1 MMSQKRRTRADE
13 PFLVIRTLAYSV
25 EAGHVIE
32 RHRHDWHQLIY
43 ASAGLL
49 HVWTERGAWL
59 VPPHWAIF
67 VPAGVVHSIRF
78 AAPSDLRTLYLRPGR
93 GEAMPGDCAVIGVS
107 PLLRELILR
116 ATRENMLDERDPAEA
131 ALATLILDE
140 FRQAGAPPFDL
151 PRPVSPA
158 LVRAATLIAD
168 NVPEA
173 ATSAAL
179 ARAVGLGTRTL
190 ERQFLAET
198 GLTPGRWRR
207 QHALLGALER
217 LAVGAPIKQVAA
229 AAGYATPS
237 AFTAAFRATFGT
249 TPARYFAD
257 RRPGL
262 PDAAASA

>member
-1 MMSQKRRTRADE
+1 MSQKRRTRADE
-13 PFLVIRTLAYSV
+13 PFLAIRTLAYSV

-32 RHRHDWHQLIY
+32 RHTHDWHQLIF

-67 VPAGVVHSIRF
+67 VPAQTVHSIRF
-78 AAPSDLRTLYLRPGR
+78 AAPSDLRTLYLRPGWS
-93 GEAMPGDCAVIGVS
+93 ESMPDDCAVIGVS

-116 ATRENMLDERDPAEA
+116 AVRETMLDRRDPIEA

-151 PRPVSPA
+151 PQPVSPP
-158 LVRAATLIAD
+158 LVRAAALIAAD
-168 NVPEA
+168 AAEA
-173 ATSAAL
+173 STSATL
-179 ARAVGLGTRTL
+179 AHAVGLGIRTL

-217 LAVGAPIKQVAA
+217 LAAGAPIKQAAA

-257 RRPGL
+257 RRTGL
-262 PDAAASA
+262 PDGAGSA

>member
-1 MMSQKRRTRADE
+1 MSRKRRTRADE
-13 PFLVIRTLAYSV
+13 PFFLIRTLAQGM
-25 EAGHVIE
+25 EAGHLIE

-59 VPPHWAIF
+59 VPPQWAIF
-67 VPAGVVHSIRF
+67 VPAGTVHSIRF
-78 AAPSDLRTLYLRPGR
+78 AAPSHLRTLYLRPGW
-93 GEAMPGDCAVIGVS
+93 GEAMPADCAVIGVS

-116 ATRENMLDERDPAEA
+116 ATSEMMLDRRDPVES
-131 ALATLILDE
+131 ALAVLILDE

-158 LVRAATLIAD
+158 LVRAAALIAAD
-168 NVPEA
+168 ASEA
-173 ATSAAL
+173 KTSATL

-217 LAVGAPIKQVAA
+217 LAAGAPIKRVAA
-229 AAGYATPS
+229 VAGYATPS

-257 RRPGL
+257 RPGL
-262 PDAAASA
+262 PDGAASA

>member
-1 MMSQKRRTRADE
+1 MSQKRRSRADE
-13 PFLVIRTLAYSV
+13 PFFLIRSLAYRV
-25 EAGHVIE
+25 AAGHVIE

-49 HVWTERGAWL
+49 HVWTGRGAWV

-67 VPAGVVHSIRF
+67 VPAGTVHSIRF

-93 GEAMPGDCAVIGVS
+93 TEALPAECAVIGVS

-116 ATRENMLDERDPAEA
+116 AAREMMLDSRDPAEA

-140 FRQAGAPPFDL
+140 FHQAGAPPFDL
-151 PRPVSPA
+151 PQPVSPA
-158 LVRAATLIAD
+158 LLRAAALIAAEA
-168 NVPEA
+168 PEA
-173 ATSAAL
+173 ATSAGL

-217 LAVGAPIKQVAA
+217 LAAGVPIKQAA
-229 AAGYATPS
+229 ALAGYATPS
-237 AFTAAFRATFGT
+237 AFTAAFRASFGT
-249 TPARYFAD
+249 TPARYFQD
-257 RRPGL
+257 RPGL

>member
-1 MMSQKRRTRADE
+1 MSQKRRTRADE

-32 RHRHDWHQLIY
+32 RHSHDWHQLIY
-43 ASAGLL
+43 ASSGLL
-49 HVWTERGAWL
+49 NVWTARGAWL

-67 VPAGVVHSIRF
+67 VPAESVHSIRF
-78 AAPSDLRTLYLRPGR
+78 AAPSDLRTLYLRPGW

-107 PLLRELILR
+107 ALLRELILR
-116 ATRENMLDERDPAEA
+116 ATREMMLDRRDTAEE

-158 LVRAATLIAD
+158 LVRAAALI
-168 NVPEA
+168 EA
-173 ATSAAL
+173 AAPDAETSAAL

-190 ERQFLAET
+190 ERRFLAET

-207 QHALLGALER
+207 QHALLDALES
-217 LAVGAPIKQVAA
+217 LATGVPIKQVAA
-229 AAGYATPS
+229 AAGYTTPS
-237 AFTAAFRATFGT
+237 AFTAAFRASFGT

-257 RRPGL
+257 RPGL
-262 PDAAASA
+262 PDVAASA

>member
-1 MMSQKRRTRADE
+1 MSQKRRTRADE
-13 PFLVIRTLAYSV
+13 PFLTVRTLAYSV
-25 EAGHVIE
+25 EAGRVIE
-32 RHRHDWHQLIY
+32 RHTHDWHQLIY

-67 VPAGVVHSIRF
+67 VPAGIVHSIRF
-78 AAPSDLRTLYLRPGR
+78 AAPSDLRTLYLRPGWS
-93 GEAMPGDCAVIGVS
+93 ESMPGDCAVIGVS
-107 PLLRELILR
+107 ALLRALILR
-116 ATRENMLDERDPAEA
+116 AVHENMLDRREPVEA

-140 FRQAGAPPFDL
+140 FHQAGAPPFDL
-151 PRPVSPA
+151 PQPISLP
-158 LVRAATLIAD
+158 LVRAAALIAAEA
-168 NVPEA
+168 PEA
-173 ATSAAL
+173 ATTARL
-179 ARAVGLGTRTL
+179 ARAVSLGARTL
-190 ERQFLAET
+190 ERLFLAET

-207 QHALLGALER
+207 QNALLRALEQ
-217 LAVGAPIKQVAA
+217 LATGMPIKRVAA

-257 RRPGL
+257 RPGL

>member
-1 MMSQKRRTRADE
+1 M
-13 PFLVIRTLAYSV
+13 VIRTLGYSV

-32 RHRHDWHQLIY
+32 RHNHDWHQLIY
-43 ASAGLL
+43 ASTGVL
-49 HVWTERGAWL
+49 HVWTERGAWI

-67 VPAGVVHSIRF
+67 VPAGITHSIRF
-78 AAPSDLRTLYLRPGR
+78 AAPSALRTLYLRPGWS
-93 GEAMPGDCAVIGVS
+93 EALPGGCAVIGVS

-116 ATRENMLDERDPAEA
+116 ATRENMLDRRDPIEA

-140 FRQAGAPPFDL
+140 FCQAGAPPFDL
-151 PRPVSPA
+151 PQPVSPL
-158 LVRAATLIAD
+158 LVRAAVLIAAGA
-168 NVPEA
+168 PEA

-207 QHALLGALER
+207 QHALLRALEQ
-217 LAVGAPIKQVAA
+217 LAAGLPIKQVAA

-237 AFTAAFRATFGT
+237 AFTAAFRAGFGT
-249 TPARYFAD
+249 TPGRYF
-257 RRPGL
+257 GL
-262 PDAAASA
+262 REAA

>member
-13 PFLVIRTLAYSV
+13 PHFLVRTLAQTLP
-25 EAGHVIE
+25 AGHRIE

-49 HVWTERGAWL
+49 HVWTERGSWI

-67 VPAGVVHSIRF
+67 VPSGIVHSIRF
-78 AAPSDLRTLYLRPGR
+78 AAPSDLRTLYLRPGWS
-93 GEAMPGDCAVIGVS
+93 ELMPADCAVIGVS

-116 ATRENMLDERDPAEA
+116 ATRERMLDEREPAEA

-151 PRPVSPA
+151 PQPISAP
-158 LVRAATLIAD
+158 LLRAAALMAA
-168 NVPEA
+168 NAHEA
-173 ATSAAL
+173 ATSATL
-179 ARAVGLGTRTL
+179 ARAVGLGVRTL

-207 QHALLGALER
+207 QHDLLGALER
-217 LAVGAPIKQVAA
+217 LAVGVPIKQVAIK
-229 AAGYATPS
+229 AGYATPS
-237 AFTAAFRATFGT
+237 AFTAAFRTVFGT
-249 TPARYFAD
+249 TPARYFAA
-257 RRPGL
+257 PGL
-262 PDAAASA
+262 PDRSASA